1 LYFGGKFKQLKKR
14 FFGIITFLLPLFVC
28 AQEEIESHFLKL
40 NILTP
45 GITYEK
51 GIGQNLSLNIDAVLG
66 FLFHVNIESGSGSN
80 NSVQEDYFILYPGMA
95 TTMQYYFNRGKRE
108 NRGRSLYKNSG
119 MFFGPQLLIQGPDI
133 VNTNPSYVDLCAAIS
148 VGGVW
153 GIQRTFK
160 SNVNIAFNLGM
171 GYASVFGEGDA
182 LGGFTFLNKLLI
194 GYVFLPRKE
203 KRKQYE
209 MPEDYKY

>member
-1 LYFGGKFKQLKKR
+1 
-14 FFGIITFLLPLFVC
+14 
-28 AQEEIESHFLKL
+28 
-40 NILTP
+40 
-45 GITYEK
+45 
-51 GIGQNLSLNIDAVLG
+51 
-66 FLFHVNIESGSGSN
+66 
-80 NSVQEDYFILYPGMA
+80 MA